1 MPDMSVTMT
10 SSRPYL
16 VRSLN
21 EWILD
26 NDCTPYI
33 VVDAGVQGVQVPTE
47 HVANG
52 QIVLNISPGAVRG
65 LVIGNG
71 ALEFSARFGGVPMQV
86 FIPLQ
91 AVMAIYAKENGEGM
105 VFGSEPGSPDP
116 DGGAD
121 TDAPTGRRSDERRVG
136 DQPESGEIKKAGE
149 SRLRLLTNPRHFGG
163 GLL

>member
-1 MPDMSVTMT
+1 
-10 SSRPYL
+10 
-16 VRSLN
+16 
-21 EWILD
+21 
-26 NDCTPYI
+26 

-121 TDAPTGRRSDERRVG
+121 ADAPTGRRSEER
-136 DQPESGEIKKAGE
+136 PSGRPTLKVVK
-149 SRLRLLTNPRHFGG
+149 
-163 GLL
+163 

>member
-1 MPDMSVTMT
+1 MM

-16 VRSLN
+16 VRAFN

-33 VVDAGVQGVQVPTE
+33 VVDASIQGVQVPSE

-52 QIVLNISPGAVRG
+52 QIVLNISPSAVKG
-65 LVIGNG
+65 LVIGNS

-116 DGGAD
+116 DGSGD
-121 TDAPTGRRSDERRVG
+121 EGGTSGTERPNGRPTLKVV
-136 DQPESGEIKKAGE
+136 K
-149 SRLRLLTNPRHFGG
+149 
-163 GLL
+163 

>member
-1 MPDMSVTMT
+1 MAESKIAMT

-16 VRSLN
+16 VRAFN

-33 VVDAGVQGVQVPTE
+33 VVDAGVQGVQVPAE

-65 LVIGNG
+65 LVIGNS

-105 VFGSEPGSPDP
+105 V
-116 DGGAD
+116 
-121 TDAPTGRRSDERRVG
+121 
-136 DQPESGEIKKAGE
+136 
-149 SRLRLLTNPRHFGG
+149 
-163 GLL
+163 

>member
-1 MPDMSVTMT
+1 MT
-10 SSRPYL
+10 ESAIHMMSSRPYL
-16 VRSLN
+16 VRAFN

-26 NDCTPYI
+26 NECTPYI
-33 VVDAGVQGVQVPTE
+33 VVDASIQGVQVPSE

-52 QIVLNISPGAVRG
+52 QIVLNISPSAVKG
-65 LVIGNG
+65 LVVGNS

-116 DGGAD
+116 DG
-121 TDAPTGRRSDERRVG
+121 
-136 DQPESGEIKKAGE
+136 SGKE
-149 SRLRLLTNPRHFGG
+149 GG
-163 GLL
+163 GTAPDRPNGRPTLKVVK

>member
-1 MPDMSVTMT
+1 MT

-16 VRSLN
+16 VRAFN

-33 VVDAGVQGVQVPTE
+33 VVDAGIQGVQVPTE

-116 DGGAD
+116 DG
-121 TDAPTGRRSDERRVG
+121 APREREGEQSSAGQEDRPSGRPTLKVV
-136 DQPESGEIKKAGE
+136 K
-149 SRLRLLTNPRHFGG
+149 
-163 GLL
+163 

>member
-1 MPDMSVTMT
+1 MPGECVAENNVRMV

-16 VRSLN
+16 VRAFN

-52 QIVLNISPGAVRG
+52 QIVLNISPSAVKG
-65 LVIGNG
+65 LVIGNS

-91 AVMAIYAKENGEGM
+91 AVTAIYAKENGEGM
-105 VFGSEPGSPDP
+105 AFGSEPGAPDP
-116 DGGAD
+116 DGTDDDSAGAGGERPSGR
-121 TDAPTGRRSDERRVG
+121 PTLKVV
-136 DQPESGEIKKAGE
+136 K
-149 SRLRLLTNPRHFGG
+149 
-163 GLL
+163 

>member
-1 MPDMSVTMT
+1 MSEATIKMA

-16 VRSLN
+16 VRAFN

-52 QIVLNISPGAVRG
+52 QIVLNISPGAVKG

-91 AVMAIYAKENGEGM
+91 AVMAIYARENGEGM
-105 VFGSEPGSPDP
+105 VFGSEPGAPDP
-116 DGGAD
+116 DGAQQPEPDSSSTTGSR
-121 TDAPTGRRSDERRVG
+121 PTGKPSLKVV
-136 DQPESGEIKKAGE
+136 K
-149 SRLRLLTNPRHFGG
+149 
-163 GLL
+163 

>member
-1 MPDMSVTMT
+1 VAESKNTMM

-16 VRSLN
+16 VRAFN

-26 NDCTPYI
+26 NNCTPYI
-33 VVDAGVQGVQVPTE
+33 VVDAGIQGVQVPTA

-86 FIPLQ
+86 FVPLQ
-91 AVMAIYAKENGEGM
+91 AVTAIYAKENGEGM

-116 DGGAD
+116 DGTSRGYEGEQ
-121 TDAPTGRRSDERRVG
+121 PSSGPEGR
-136 DQPESGEIKKAGE
+136 PSGRPSLKVVK
-149 SRLRLLTNPRHFGG
+149 
-163 GLL
+163 